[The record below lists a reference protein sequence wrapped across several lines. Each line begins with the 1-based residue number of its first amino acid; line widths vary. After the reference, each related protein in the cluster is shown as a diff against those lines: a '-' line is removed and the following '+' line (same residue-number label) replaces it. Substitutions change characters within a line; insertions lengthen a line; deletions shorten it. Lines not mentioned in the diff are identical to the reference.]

1 MCERER
7 ERERELALHVKINTP
22 QICTYSRQK
31 RIRVTPSSLGFLE
44 QIMGMSDNVTLA
56 LGASGYNVHKLVLFG
71 SFGDVMPWMLR

>member
-1 MCERER
+1 MC
-7 ERERELALHVKINTP
+7 
-22 QICTYSRQK
+22 
-31 RIRVTPSSLGFLE
+31 PSFESFLFSNQCAV